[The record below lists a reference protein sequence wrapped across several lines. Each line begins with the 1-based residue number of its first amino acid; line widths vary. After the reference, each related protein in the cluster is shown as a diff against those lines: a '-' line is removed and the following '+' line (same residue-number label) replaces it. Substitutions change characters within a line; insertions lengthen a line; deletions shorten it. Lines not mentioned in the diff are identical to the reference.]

1 MSVMGMGYC
10 TPKDSTGTGKLG
22 RQMKATKR
30 QKFLQNLIQRILTK
44 EALTKCYS
52 KSV

>member
-1 MSVMGMGYC
+1 MSVVAMGYR

-30 QKFLQNLIQRILTK
+30 HADILAK
-44 EALTKCYS
+44 LDSNNFDKRNVDEML
-52 KSV
+52 